1 MFRKFLIILFFLF
14 FSQQSFAI
22 NKFKFKNLPNA
33 GEFCK
38 NLLNELNY
46 PGFPKKEFLPLKI
59 NTELLVEEITNINGK
74 SLSYDALY
82 TLWYY
87 WKDPRVAETLKKL
100 NQYEDTD
107 EPAYLCDYETKSVWG
122 EERKLFDPVIEIY
135 NQKNLPKFSER
146 ADWVEVF
153 SNGTVQARL
162 RFNGTF
168 KSGNLDFR
176 KFPFD
181 KKTFSFELYSEFPIE
196 FVEFTPNEKMSEYDK
211 NLYKAE
217 GEDGLIIPDWE
228 VSGVKTKITSF
239 KEDKYNYSGMV
250 VDVDAERQ
258 VPYYVFK
265 IMLPIFF
272 LLVITW
278 SVFWIYGSEIEAK
291 VNISVVTLLALIAY
305 NFIFDK
311 DLPKLPYLTFLD
323 AYILISYF
331 FAGMA
336 TILCVYSYL
345 RYRKYQNVINKVDHY
360 AKYIGPIL
368 YLGSNV
374 TIFVV
379 FFG

>member
-1 MFRKFLIILFFLF
+1 MLRKIIFIILFCTI
-14 FSQQSFAI
+14 SQNCFAI
-22 NKFKFKNLPNA
+22 NEFKFKNLPNA
-33 GEFCK
+33 GQFCK
-38 NLLNELNY
+38 TLLSELNFPDY
-46 PGFPKKEFLPLKI
+46 PDKKYLPLKV
-59 NTELLVEEITNINGK
+59 NTELLVEEITNIDGK
-74 SLSYDALY
+74 SLSYDAFY

-87 WKDPRVAETLKKL
+87 WKDPRVIEVLKKL
-100 NQYEDTD
+100 KEYEDTD
-107 EPAYLCDYETKSVWG
+107 EPAYLCDYEAKTVWG
-122 EERKLFDPVIEIY
+122 EERRLFDPVMEMY

-146 ADWVEVF
+146 ADWVEIL
-153 SNGTVQARL
+153 SNGTIQARL
-162 RFNGTF
+162 RFNGNF

-181 KKTFSFELYSEFPIE
+181 KKTFSFELYPEFPNSI
-196 FVEFTPNEKMSEYDK
+196 VELVLDPKMSEYEK

-228 VSGVKTKITSF
+228 VKEVKAKVISY
-239 KEDKYNYSGMV
+239 KEDKYNYSGVV
-250 VDVDAERQ
+250 VDVDAKRQ
-258 VPYYVFK
+258 VPYYIFK

-345 RYRKYQNVINKVDHY
+345 RYRKYKNKINKVDHY
-360 AKYIGPIL
+360 AKYIGPLL
-368 YLGSNV
+368 YFVSNLS
-374 TIFVV
+374 V
-379 FFG
+379 FSYFF